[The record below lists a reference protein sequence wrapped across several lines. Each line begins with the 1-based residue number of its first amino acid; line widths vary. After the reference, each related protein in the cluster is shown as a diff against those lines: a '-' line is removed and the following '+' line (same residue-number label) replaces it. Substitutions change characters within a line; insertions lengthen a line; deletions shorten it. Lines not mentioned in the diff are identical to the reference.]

1 MLPMYQSVSL
11 HLDSYY
17 ASCLYLPLPANF
29 ERGGHMNV
37 AGNQGTRP
45 NYMST
50 LSRLGLYNRTYTLD
64 SHQQWTVC
72 ALFPRSRRVISR
84 SIL

>member
-1 MLPMYQSVSL
+1 
-11 HLDSYY
+11 
-17 ASCLYLPLPANF
+17 
-29 ERGGHMNV
+29 MNI
-37 AGNQGTRP
+37 AGNQGNRP

-72 ALFPRSRRVISR
+72 MLFPRSCRVVSR